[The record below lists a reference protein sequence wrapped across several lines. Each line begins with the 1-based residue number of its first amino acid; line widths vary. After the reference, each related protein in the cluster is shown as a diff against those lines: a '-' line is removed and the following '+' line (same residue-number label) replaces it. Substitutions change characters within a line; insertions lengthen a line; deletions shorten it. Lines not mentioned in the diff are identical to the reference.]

1 MSANILP
8 ENRDQSV
15 DVVYEA
21 PKRLEWVVREN
32 QKLQDELNEQYSN
45 GKKVST
51 RVVNKVLDRIK
62 DL

>member
-15 DVVYEA
+15 DVAYES

-32 QKLQDELNEQYSN
+32 QKLQEELNKQYSN
-45 GKKVST
+45 GKKVSP
-51 RVVNKVLDRIK
+51 RVVNKVMDRIK